1 VAGVHASGSRLVSLS
16 IELTVLL
23 TAVALAAGYLSSI
36 AGSGGLLTLPV
47 LLWTGLPPINA
58 LATNK
63 LQSALGTLSS
73 TWNFF
78 RNGHLRLRALLP
90 AIVLALLGSSIGTL
104 TVQQVGNDLLLRLIP
119 VLLIAIA
126 LYFLLSPRIS
136 DDAREARLGRWS
148 FACAVALPMG
158 FYGGFFGPGMGSIL
172 PFLFVWLA
180 GYSLPGATAQTKVM
194 VLTINSTSALLFVS
208 AGQVL
213 WDLALVMSA
222 AQMVGARLGS
232 NAVMRRGTRF
242 VQPIIIAVT
251 LTMALK
257 LLLWP

>member
-1 VAGVHASGSRLVSLS
+1 M
-16 IELTVLL
+16 
-23 TAVALAAGYLSSI
+23 
-36 AGSGGLLTLPV
+36 TLPV
-47 LLWTGLPPINA
+47 LLWTGLPPVNV

-78 RNGHLRLRALLP
+78 RNGHLQLRPLVP
-90 AIVLALLGSSIGTL
+90 AIILALVGSSAGTL
-104 TVQQVGNDLLLRLIP
+104 TVQQLGNDLLLRLIP

-126 LYFLLSPRIS
+126 VYFLLSPRIS
-136 DDAREARLGRWS
+136 DQAGEARLDVWV
-148 FACAVALPMG
+148 FAFTVALPMG
-158 FYGGFFGPGMGSIL
+158 FYGGFFGPGMGSIF

-180 GYSLPGATAQTKVM
+180 GYSLPAATAQTKVM
-194 VLTINSTSALLFVS
+194 VLAINSTSAVLFVI

-242 VQPIIIAVT
+242 VQPVIVGVT
-251 LTMALK
+251 LAMAFK

>member
-1 VAGVHASGSRLVSLS
+1 M
-16 IELTVLL
+16 ELTALL
-23 TAVALAAGYLSSI
+23 TVVAFAAGYISAI

-78 RNGHLRLRALLP
+78 RNGHLQLRPLVP
-90 AIVLALLGSSIGTL
+90 AIILALVGSSAGTL
-104 TVQQVGNDLLLRLIP
+104 TVQQLGNDLLLRLIP

-126 LYFLLSPRIS
+126 VYFLLSPRIS
-136 DDAREARLGRWS
+136 DQAGEARLDVWV
-148 FACAVALPMG
+148 FAFTVALPMG
-158 FYGGFFGPGMGSIL
+158 FYGGFFGPGMGSIF

-180 GYSLPGATAQTKVM
+180 GYSLPAATAQTKVM
-194 VLTINSTSALLFVS
+194 VLAINSTSAVLFVI

-242 VQPIIIAVT
+242 VQPVIVGVT
-251 LTMALK
+251 LAMAFK
-257 LLLWP
+257 LLH